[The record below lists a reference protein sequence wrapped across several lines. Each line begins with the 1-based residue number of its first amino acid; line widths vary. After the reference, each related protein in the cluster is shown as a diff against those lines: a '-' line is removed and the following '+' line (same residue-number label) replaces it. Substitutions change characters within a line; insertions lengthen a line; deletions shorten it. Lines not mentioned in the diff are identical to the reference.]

1 LGRKTALA
9 TFGNSFSVL
18 LPFSLMPLPYILML
32 GCFDTK
38 AEVFNYLRERIRQAG
53 ERVLTMNTGTMGST
67 EDFPVDIEADAVAQA
82 AGTTLNE
89 IRQKADRGQAVAKM
103 GEGAAKIIARLVAEG
118 GLKGAVSMG
127 GGGGTYI
134 ALSAM
139 QSIPL
144 GIPKLCLTTLAAK
157 DLSRPMANKDITLM
171 PSVVDVAGMNSI
183 IRPIIER
190 AAVAICAM
198 ANVHLSENVT
208 NKGSIAISM
217 FGNTTACVNQ
227 CTSLLEK
234 AGYEVMAF
242 HANGVGGA
250 TMESLIRE
258 GVFAGVLDVT
268 TTELADELCQGVCSA
283 GPARLTAA
291 AEMGI
296 PQVVVPGCLDMVNY
310 AEPDTVP
317 PRCRDRQLYSW
328 APNVTL
334 MRTNQAENELL
345 GKEIV
350 QKLKNTNATIV
361 LPLKGISQIDA
372 EGNIFHNPEV
382 NQALFDS
389 IKESAGNNL
398 EIVEVNSHINDQS
411 FSAILVKKLL
421 QIMDN
426 RC

>member
-1 LGRKTALA
+1 
-9 TFGNSFSVL
+9 
-18 LPFSLMPLPYILML
+18 MPSPYILIL

-38 AEVFNYLRERIRQAG
+38 AEVFQYLRERILQAG
-53 ERVLTMNTGTMGST
+53 ERIVTMNTGTMGT
-67 EDFPVDIEADAVAQA
+67 TYAFPVDIEAAAVAQA
-82 AGTTLNE
+82 AGTTLE
-89 IRQKADRGQAVAKM
+89 ELRQKNDRGQAVAKM
-103 GEGAAKIIARLVAEG
+103 GEGAAKIIARLVAAS
-118 GLKGAVSMG
+118 GLKAAISMG

-157 DLSRPMANKDITLM
+157 DLSCPLGHKDITLM

-183 IRPIIER
+183 IRPIIEQ
-190 AAVAICAM
+190 AAAAICAM
-198 ANVHLSENVT
+198 ANLRHSEKNVR
-208 NKGSIAISM
+208 KGSIAISM

-234 AGYEVMAF
+234 AGYEVLAF

-250 TMESLIRE
+250 TMEALIRE

-283 GPARLTAA
+283 GPTRLTAA

-310 AEPDTVP
+310 SEPDTVP
-317 PRCRDRQLYSW
+317 PQYRDRQLYSW

-334 MRTNQAENELL
+334 MRTNQAENKLL
-345 GKEIV
+345 GKEIFD
-350 QKLKNTNATIV
+350 KLKATDATIV
-361 LPLKGISQIDA
+361 LPLRGVSQIDA

-389 IKESAGNNL
+389 IKENVGKNL
-398 EIVEVNSHINDQS
+398 EVLEVDAHINDAD
-411 FSAILVKKLL
+411 FAEILVQKLL
-421 QIMDN
+421 NKLTSFYAKPVDW
-426 RC
+426 